1 MQVTVY
7 DPPMCCS
14 TGVCGPVIDPVL
26 PRFAADLEWLKQAGV
41 SITRYNL
48 AQQPGEFASN
58 PIVQHLLS
66 EQGLDILPLV
76 QVEGHIVCR
85 GKYPQREELA
95 RWTAVPLAKSTSP
108 LTLLDACDTDSNC
121 CGGSGCC

>member
-58 PIVQHLLS
+58 PIVQHLLA
-66 EQGLDILPLV
+66 EQGLEILPLV
-76 QVEGHIVCR
+76 QVEGQIVSR
-85 GKYPQREELA
+85 GTYPQREELA
-95 RWTAVPLAKSTSP
+95 RWTAVPLAKSSSP
-108 LTLLDACDTDSNC
+108 LTLLDDGDADSNC